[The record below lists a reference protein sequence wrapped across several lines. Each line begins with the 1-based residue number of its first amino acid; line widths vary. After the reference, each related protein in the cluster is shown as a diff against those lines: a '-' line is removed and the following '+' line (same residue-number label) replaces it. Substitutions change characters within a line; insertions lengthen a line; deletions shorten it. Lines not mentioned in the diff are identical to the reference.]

1 MKLSAR
7 IDMATP
13 SLRIP
18 KNKERITSYMNDYNF
33 DSIVYDEPKYA
44 TVLFNS
50 HAEIKS
56 VILPSLLKSL
66 FLKKNTSIQ
75 VILREILRNP

>member
-1 MKLSAR
+1 MP
-7 IDMATP
+7 TP

-18 KNKERITSYMNDYNF
+18 KNKERISSFKNDYNF

-44 TVLFNS
+44 TVLFNNY
-50 HAEIKS
+50 AAIKS

-66 FLKKNTSIQ
+66 FFFFKISIQ
-75 VILREILRNP
+75 IILREILRNP

>member
-1 MKLSAR
+1 
-7 IDMATP
+7 
-13 SLRIP
+13 
-18 KNKERITSYMNDYNF
+18 MNDYNF

-50 HAEIKS
+50 HAAVKR

-66 FLKKNTSIQ
+66 FFFILNINPNYTSRNIERPIKLWQFMQ
-75 VILREILRNP
+75 VSSID

>member
-1 MKLSAR
+1 
-7 IDMATP
+7 MATT

-50 HAEIKS
+50 YAAIKS

-66 FLKKNTSIQ
+66 FFF
-75 VILREILRNP
+75 LRYQSKLYFAKY

>member
-1 MKLSAR
+1 
-7 IDMATP
+7 
-13 SLRIP
+13 
-18 KNKERITSYMNDYNF
+18 MNDYNF

-50 HAEIKS
+50 YAAIKS

-66 FLKKNTSIQ
+66 FFF
-75 VILREILRNP
+75 LRYQSKLYFAKYWETHKIIWQFKQISSKRRLVEPP